1 MLECLYKPEVLQIYQ
16 KDTPAQVFFCEI
28 CKIFKSSTY
37 FEEHLLTVASIESN
51 YESKSHV

>member
-16 KDTPAQVFFCEI
+16 KDTPAQVFCEI

-51 YESKSHV
+51 CESKSHV

>member
-1 MLECLYKPEVLQIYQ
+1 MLECLYKPEVLQNYY